1 MLIDC
6 SYTNINKQTEEKEN
20 KNKSLFA
27 IQMKSSAS
35 GHIVITDAT
44 FEVMDVSLNFN
55 LRA

>member
-20 KNKSLFA
+20 KNKSLSP